1 MGKYYAVRVGR
12 KPGIYS
18 DWAEVKPL
26 VDGYAGAQHKSFKSR
41 SEAEAYL
48 GLNWIERGER
58 AGSGGKR
65 SRDAWDDDDDEDT
78 TYQEA
83 PPPAPALRHNPYLPP
98 SSQNAR
104 QPPPRSDERSGRGAS
119 SSGRTAASAPVQP
132 TIGVVILGRGAP
144 EARAASGARHL
155 TTARAAGVSGGGVG
169 SGPGGGSRSG
179 GRYEPVIEGPLQ
191 PINSGTLYQ
200 LEFDGAA
207 RGNPGQ
213 AGCGAVLRRGDSG
226 TVVCRLRKYMGASS
240 TNNEAEYTALLE
252 GLRMAKR
259 LGVRR
264 LEAKGDSKLVVMQV
278 EGKWKVNAEN
288 LRPLREAVMQEVRG
302 LDFKISHIPREWN
315 ADADKL
321 SNDAID
327 LAYS

>member
-1 MGKYYAVRVGR
+1 MGKFYAVRVGR

-26 VDGYAGAQHKSFKSR
+26 VDGFAGAQHKSFKSR

-48 GLNWIERGER
+48 GLTWIERGER
-58 AGSGGKR
+58 GSGGKR
-65 SRDAWDDDDDEDT
+65 SRDAWDDDDDDT
-78 TYQEA
+78 TCPD
-83 PPPAPALRHNPYLPP
+83 PPPAPALRHNPYMPP
-98 SSQNAR
+98 PNQTSR
-104 QPPPRSDERSGRGAS
+104 GPPPRVDDHSGRGVSTSGRGA
-119 SSGRTAASAPVQP
+119 AQAPPMQP
-132 TIGVVILGRGAP
+132 TIGVVILGGRAP
-144 EARAASGARHL
+144 AVRSAPGARHL
-155 TTARAAGVSGGGVG
+155 TTGRAAGEG
-169 SGPGGGSRSG
+169 GGGSGGPAAVSRGG

-213 AGCGAVLRRGDSG
+213 AGCGAVLRRQDSG
-226 TVVCRLRKYMGASS
+226 TVVCRLRKYMGARS

-278 EGKWKVNAEN
+278 EGKWNVNAEN
-288 LRPLREAVMQEVRG
+288 LRPLREAVVQEMLG
-302 LDFKISHIPREWN
+302 FESFKIGHIRREWN